1 MDTRNK
7 DSPVVYICSRYSGDV
22 KRNTELACRYSR
34 LAVECGYVPLTP
46 HLLLPQFL
54 SEETEREKAINLD
67 LRFLSLCQELWVCGP
82 DVSEGMRRE
91 IECAAEMKIPIRYIK
106 EEEILCMQLPKA

>member
-1 MDTRNK
+1 MDTRNR
-7 DSPVVYICSRYSGDV
+7 DSPVVYICSRYSGNIE
-22 KRNTELACRYSR
+22 RNTDLARRYSR
-34 LAVECGYVPLTP
+34 LAVEQGCVPLTP

-54 SEETEREKAINLD
+54 SEETEREKAISLD
-67 LRFLSLCQELWVCGP
+67 LRFLGFCQELWVCGP

-91 IECAAEMKIPIRYIK
+91 IDRAAEMKIPIRYIK

>member
-7 DSPVVYICSRYSGDV
+7 DSPVVYICSRYSGNIE
-22 KRNTELACRYSR
+22 RNTDLARRYSR
-34 LAVECGYVPLTP
+34 LAVERGCVPLTP

-54 SEETEREKAINLD
+54 SEETEREKVINLD
-67 LRFLSLCQELWVCGP
+67 LRFLGLCQEI
-82 DVSEGMRRE
+82 D
-91 IECAAEMKIPIRYIK
+91 CAAEMKITIRYIK